1 MRDVGDAIA
10 SAEADI
16 QARLQA
22 LEAELGTE
30 VSALCLCD
38 TDVTTIAGARCEVLR
53 SVAIGIAAPQPKVR
67 WASTAVGKELA
78 NGD

>member
-1 MRDVGDAIA
+1 MPHDVGAAIA
-10 SAEADI
+10 RAEADI

-30 VSALCLCD
+30 VSALSLYD
-38 TDVTTIAGARCEVLR
+38 IDVSTVAGPRTEVLR

-67 WASTAVGKELA
+67 WATLQGA
-78 NGD
+78 